1 MYSLKRWNKQP
12 SKLKKIGRAS
22 CRERGWDRDVTG
34 VQTCALPIFPSL
46 LGCTTELANRPRG
59 YGSAKLGC
67 SGLLWP
73 AAASVYSAWR
83 DSNFKRTN
91 MGLVGCTV

>member
-1 MYSLKRWNKQP
+1 MKTVKTLK
-12 SKLKKIGRAS
+12 LII
-22 CRERGWDRDVTG
+22 
-34 VQTCALPIFPSL
+34 L
-46 LGCTTELANRPRG
+46 
-59 YGSAKLGC
+59 KLGALLLISVALVACGDTQFLAYSGAQQKWPTAPGAMVRQKLSC
-67 SGLLWP
+67 SGLLWS